1 MQLEDLPPKL
11 QEQAKLKLNI
21 LDGKVKKSQKYNAKK
36 TTVDG
41 ITFDSKFEAEHY
53 ASLRLLEKA
62 GVIQNL
68 KLQPRFLLQEGFI
81 YQGHKE
87 RKIEY
92 VADFQYEQDGKIIVE
107 DTKSKVTR
115 TQVYMLKRKLF
126 LYKYG
131 DKVEFREVLNETDKP

>member
-11 QEQAKLKLNI
+11 QEQAKRKLKI
-21 LDGKVKKSQKYNAKK
+21 IEDKKSQKYGARK
-36 TTVDG
+36 TTIDG
-41 ITFDSKFEAEHY
+41 ITFDSKFESEHY
-53 ASLRLLEKA
+53 TSLKLLERAK
-62 GVIQNL
+62 VIKNL
-68 KLQPRFLLQEGFI
+68 KLQPRFLLQEGFV

-92 VADFQYEQDGKIIVE
+92 VADFQYEQDGEVIVE
-107 DTKSKVTR
+107 DCKSDATK

-131 DKVEFREVLNETDKP
+131 NEVKFREVFNETNKS